1 MIQINNSRLNDINKE
16 YCVELNLLFNSRM
29 QNIFEVLALLKKSTQ
44 VNKCDVKGNVKA
56 YKTILIAVLGI
67 PKLSDS
73 KIKNEKDREDLIF
86 TFNKFRVSSDKR
98 SKCRK
103 TLLYNDVEIQVKKID
118 KFIRKHNLFGA
129 IPNDLVKLDCILK
142 RYLVKYNK
150 KVYAY
155 LFDYSCKKYYNL
167 INNKLGKLLDLK
179 CCPYCNRN
187 YITYIDNEYTREIG
201 PSYDHFFNKEKYK
214 FLTLSF
220 YNLIPSCYICNS
232 NLKSNKD
239 FKLKS
244 HINPYLEGFENDC
257 TFDFDLMTKDY
268 FGSRKI
274 SFKPK
279 LIFSQFI
286 DSEKKIKIT
295 GNITVFK
302 LNQIYETHEDSIE
315 EIYKRFDIS
324 SPFYIGSIS
333 KILKE
338 LKTSEEEFYRY
349 YFRNY
354 YQSIDFNKRPLAKL
368 DRDIYEKFKLISSSN

>member
-1 MIQINNSRLNDINKE
+1 MNNKVTINGNEYSYGEIVESEFFDDKSKEIVLNGEIVKVGDVWLTRELKEVVITNISIGRWPIIDNKE
-16 YCVELNLLFNSRM
+16 RTYTV
-29 QNIFEVLALLKKSTQ
+29 A
-44 VNKCDVKGNVKA
+44 
-56 YKTILIAVLGI
+56 GI
-67 PKLSDS
+67 TD
-73 KIKNEKDREDLIF
+73 F
-86 TFNKFRVSSDKR
+86 
-98 SKCRK
+98 
-103 TLLYNDVEIQVKKID
+103 
-118 KFIRKHNLFGA
+118 
-129 IPNDLVKLDCILK
+129 
-142 RYLVKYNK
+142 
-150 KVYAY
+150 
-155 LFDYSCKKYYNL
+155 
-167 INNKLGKLLDLK
+167 
-179 CCPYCNRN
+179 
-187 YITYIDNEYTREIG
+187 
-201 PSYDHFFNKEKYK
+201 
-214 FLTLSF
+214 
-220 YNLIPSCYICNS
+220 
-232 NLKSNKD
+232 D
-239 FKLKS
+239 FKVS
-244 HINPYLEGFENDC
+244 
-257 TFDFDLMTKDY
+257 DFDLMTKDY